1 MKSHFEKILI
11 SYYPLETR
19 VRFLITPSKLGFG
32 FLLPLQKL
40 HTLFPITHW
49 NLTNNSIVQLRTTS
63 CSKFLLSLRDYLA

>member
-40 HTLFPITHW
+40 HTLFPITH
-49 NLTNNSIVQLRTTS
+49 
-63 CSKFLLSLRDYLA
+63 